1 MLVQLLKHMFNA
13 RLTYVIL
20 FLSVFLI
27 GLPAEALQAQHRKT
41 SDLSFKELMQQ
52 AQQKDTPADW
62 QRVIENARNR
72 RDTADLGLA
81 YISYYQS
88 YANRI
93 PSGNLVRE
101 TDSIFSFFSKAR
113 QYDYYF
119 ILYNLCITR
128 WFSNRE
134 YDQVEKA
141 ITRMFEKARE
151 FGQPIGMA
159 MAFRVQGQTYY
170 KLRFYDRAF
179 TAFEKGLQTCPSYK
193 ESLNAFSTVQSLCEW
208 QMMTCLKQE
217 ALQALE
223 ELSDYYAEMVD
234 YWSAQGWK
242 DNSGHFMA
250 TRYAFQAISRL
261 KAGDMST
268 AQTYLQLAEA
278 CILPHFPARAYE
290 HFYEARILYNKQT
303 GEYGKALSDVNIL
316 LDAHQGY
323 FPFYLDDILAKAEIL
338 TLGGHEEESVS
349 FYEKYIAAAD
359 SIAHEEI
366 SYQLEELK
374 VRYEVEKGQLESQQK
389 TRLLGLSWV
398 ILFLITL
405 ALIIYITYAYKL
417 RANKRLLVARL
428 QEYDKWAKTPQLWFL
443 AANKEVQEKRE
454 EKTSAISKDSDSDVI
469 ERLKKYMMD
478 ERPFLN
484 PALQRKD
491 MAQYLQINERVLAS
505 LIRETFDQSVL
516 EYITSYRL
524 EYACHLL
531 SANES
536 LPLKDIAQQCGF
548 GTLRTFQRLFH
559 DRYGMPPSQYRGFIR
574 DRK

>member
-1 MLVQLLKHMFNA
+1 M
-13 RLTYVIL
+13 
-20 FLSVFLI
+20 
-27 GLPAEALQAQHRKT
+27 
-41 SDLSFKELMQQ
+41 
-52 AQQKDTPADW
+52 
-62 QRVIENARNR
+62 
-72 RDTADLGLA
+72 
-81 YISYYQS
+81 
-88 YANRI
+88 
-93 PSGNLVRE
+93 
-101 TDSIFSFFSKAR
+101 
-113 QYDYYF
+113 
-119 ILYNLCITR
+119 
-128 WFSNRE
+128 
-134 YDQVEKA
+134 
-141 ITRMFEKARE
+141 
-151 FGQPIGMA
+151 
-159 MAFRVQGQTYY
+159 
-170 KLRFYDRAF
+170 
-179 TAFEKGLQTCPSYK
+179 
-193 ESLNAFSTVQSLCEW
+193 
-208 QMMTCLKQE
+208 
-217 ALQALE
+217 
-223 ELSDYYAEMVD
+223 
-234 YWSAQGWK
+234 
-242 DNSGHFMA
+242 
-250 TRYAFQAISRL
+250 
-261 KAGDMST
+261 
-268 AQTYLQLAEA
+268 
-278 CILPHFPARAYE
+278 
-290 HFYEARILYNKQT
+290 
-303 GEYGKALSDVNIL
+303 
-316 LDAHQGY
+316 
-323 FPFYLDDILAKAEIL
+323 
-338 TLGGHEEESVS
+338 
-349 FYEKYIAAAD
+349 
-359 SIAHEEI
+359 
-366 SYQLEELK
+366 
-374 VRYEVEKGQLESQQK
+374 
-389 TRLLGLSWV
+389 LGLSWV

>member
-1 MLVQLLKHMFNA
+1 MPIQLLKHMYNA
-13 RLTYVIL
+13 RFTYLII
-20 FLSVFLI
+20 FLSVIFI
-27 GLPAEALQAQHRKT
+27 GLSPEALEAQNRKT
-41 SDLSFKELMQQ
+41 SDPQFKELMRQ
-52 AQQKDTPADW
+52 AQQKDTPVDW

-72 RDTADLGLA
+72 KDTVDLGLA

-93 PSGNLVRE
+93 PSGNLVKE
-101 TDSIFSFFSKAR
+101 TDSVFSFFSEAR

-151 FGQPIGMA
+151 FDQPIGMA

-170 KLRFYDRAF
+170 KLRFYDRAYA
-179 TAFEKGLQTCPSYK
+179 AFEKGLQICPSYK
-193 ESLNAFSTVQSLCEW
+193 ESLNTFSTAQSLCEW
-208 QMMTCLKQE
+208 QMMTCLKRE
-217 ALQALE
+217 AWQSLE
-223 ELSDYYAEMVD
+223 KLADYYAEMVD

-290 HFYEARILYNKQT
+290 HFYEARILYNKQV
-303 GEYGKALSDVNIL
+303 GEYGQALADVNIL
-316 LDAHQGY
+316 IETHQGY
-323 FPFYLDDILAKAEIL
+323 FPFYLDDVLAKAEIL
-338 TLGGHEEESVS
+338 ALGGHEEESVS
-349 FYEKYIAAAD
+349 FYKKYIAAAD

-374 VRYEVEKGQLESQQK
+374 VRYEVEKSQLESRQK
-389 TRLLGLSWV
+389 SRLLGLSWV
-398 ILFLITL
+398 ILLLISL

-417 RANKRLLVARL
+417 RASKRLLVARL
-428 QEYDKWAKTPQLWFL
+428 QEYDKWAKTSHFWLVG
-443 AANKEVQEKRE
+443 ANKEVLEKKE
-454 EKTSAISKDSDSDVI
+454 TATSAISKDSNLDVI

-491 MAQYLQINERVLAS
+491 IAQYLQINERVLAS

>member
-41 SDLSFKELMQQ
+41 SDLPFKELMQQ

-128 WFSNRE
+128 WFS
-134 YDQVEKA
+134 
-141 ITRMFEKARE
+141 
-151 FGQPIGMA
+151 
-159 MAFRVQGQTYY
+159 AFRVQGQTYY
-170 KLRFYDRAF
+170 KLRFYDRAYA
-179 TAFEKGLQTCPSYK
+179 AFEKGLQICPSYK

-217 ALQALE
+217 AWQALE

-338 TLGGHEEESVS
+338 ALGGHEEESVS

-374 VRYEVEKGQLESQQK
+374 VRYEVEKGQLENQQK

-443 AANKEVQEKRE
+443 AAQEKRE

-524 EYACHLL
+524 EYACHSLL
-531 SANES
+531 KI
-536 LPLKDIAQQCGF
+536 LPNSVDSEHYGLSSVCFMIAMEC
-548 GTLRTFQRLFH
+548 LRPNIGDLSVIGNNCLFYSYLF
-559 DRYGMPPSQYRGFIR
+559 DNS
-574 DRK
+574 